1 MFPYLLY
8 IFKMLVSSAILLGY
22 YWIFLRDQR
31 FHQYNRYYLLGVLVI
46 SIVLP
51 LLHFDLSFFNKGIIS
66 QTVIRTIEV
75 ITVYGE
81 GENVD
86 VGPIG
91 PILKTITF
99 LKLTYAAGIGIG
111 FWGLGI
117 ALRRIHRMRKIYRG
131 EQLDDITIY
140 HTSEKGTPFSFFRS
154 VFWND
159 KVSLNSRAGQQIFRH
174 ELYHIRQYHSLDIF
188 FCQLVVLVY
197 WFNPFYYLIR
207 HELKAVHEY
216 LADQHAIGNDGPL
229 EYAEI
234 LLERSIQE
242 KQLAL
247 THPFFQSQLKRRITM
262 LTIKP
267 FQKSGYLSRVLALPL
282 VASLSFLL
290 VAFVV
295 RKPSETGF
303 VAKEPVTIVV
313 DAGHGGPDPG
323 VKLPDGQTEQQL
335 ALAISRQIASLAPE
349 YNVKVLLTRTEES
362 LPNDLV
368 DPQVANA
375 WRVTY
380 SNSIQPDLLLS
391 IHLNASNNTNWN
403 GYEIY
408 VPRSNGPHQQLKASQ
423 TAAQILQNQL
433 NAVVKVNGIKERKNQ
448 GIWVLDKA
456 ESPALLIECGF
467 LTNPD
472 DYTFIKESHNQ
483 ETLARKILESV
494 VLFAEYQRG
503 NKTVH
508 LDTVPVK
515 ETPMRED
522 ITFTQAE
529 HMPFYPGGKEAWQ
542 KFLNTTLRYPQEAID
557 SETTGTV
564 LLGFVVRADSTLA
577 DISIL
582 NEPGKGLGQEA
593 KRVLEASG
601 KWAPAKHNGQPVN
614 CYFKQ
619 PITFMLEREF

>member
-1 MFPYLLY
+1 MLPYLLY
-8 IFKMLVSSAILLGY
+8 LFKMLVSSAILLGY

-31 FHQYNRYYLLGVLVI
+31 FHQYNRYYLLGVLII
-46 SIVLP
+46 SMVLP
-51 LLHFDLSFFNKGIIS
+51 LLHFDLSFFNEGIIS

-75 ITVYGE
+75 ISVYGE
-81 GENVD
+81 GENVEVSP
-86 VGPIG
+86 VGSMLRSIT
-91 PILKTITF
+91 ILKLI
-99 LKLTYAAGIGIG
+99 YSAGIGVG

-117 ALRRIHRMRKIYRG
+117 ALRRIHRMRKIYKG

-140 HTSEKGTPFSFFRS
+140 HTREKGTPFSFFRS

-159 KVSLNSRAGQQIFRH
+159 QVSLNSRAGQQIFRH
-174 ELYHIRQYHSLDIF
+174 ELYHIRQYHSLDIL
-188 FCQLVVLVY
+188 FCQLAILVC

-207 HELKAVHEY
+207 NELRAVHEY

-290 VAFVV
+290 VAFVI
-295 RKPSETGF
+295 RKPSEGGF

-323 VKLPDGQTEQQL
+323 IKLPDGQTEQQL
-335 ALAISRQIASLAPE
+335 ALQISRKIASLGPD
-349 YNVKVLLTRTEES
+349 YNVKVLLTRMDES
-362 LPNDLV
+362 LPDNLT
-368 DPQVANA
+368 DPFEANK
-375 WRVTY
+375 WRVLY
-380 SNSIQPDLLLS
+380 SNSIKPALLLS
-391 IHLNASNNTNWN
+391 VHLNGSDNNSLN
-403 GYEIY
+403 GYELH
-408 VPRSNGPHQQLKASQ
+408 VPRSNGPHQHLNASL

-433 NAVVKVNGIKERKNQ
+433 SPVVKVNGIKERQNK
-448 GIWVLDKA
+448 GIWVLDKS
-456 ESPALLIECGF
+456 ETPALLIECGF
-467 LTNPD
+467 LTNPG
-472 DYTFIKESHNQ
+472 DYEFIRETKNQ
-483 ETLARKILESV
+483 ETIARKILESA
-494 VLFAEYQRG
+494 VLFAEHQRG
-503 NKTVH
+503 NKAVQI
-508 LDTVPVK
+508 DTVPMSK
-515 ETPMRED
+515 TPGKGE

-529 HMPFYPGGKEAWQ
+529 QMPFYPGGKEAWQ

-577 DISIL
+577 DISIISD
-582 NEPGKGLGQEA
+582 PGKGLGQEA

-601 KWAPAKHNGQPVN
+601 KWAPAKQKGQAVN

-619 PITFMLEREF
+619 PITFHLEREF